1 MRADYPDIARKW
13 LAGERE
19 KGLQCFLLLDGA
31 LDVDVRRIL
40 FQKEANPSYK
50 LLFHKTPLQD
60 SMSVSPLLVALQ
72 EDSGILEWFL
82 EDEQYFGTLGYLIST
97 ELSMEELDRYFK
109 KRVYVELENN
119 THALFRFYDP
129 SVFVRCML
137 LENGTLF
144 NYIMYGLHSFCLYSL
159 FGMYKDCCIYSM
171 QNTLE
176 KQKEPDR
183 IKVSFDSLENL
194 QNLEEQN
201 IIVSH
206 MEIINKSTNLYAVE
220 PSRSQDVD
228 KHGVKVRI
236 TPTKEKNMVFHEF
249 YINSI
254 YDEIVQMENK
264 YGITDLNALLELHLH
279 MKKMPHVL
287 LDMLEILENT
297 EIPSS
302 ERVRL
307 CLKLQ

>member
-31 LDVDVRRIL
+31 LDADVRRIL
-40 FQKEANPSYK
+40 FQKEEHPSYK

-60 SMSVSPLLVALQ
+60 SMSVSPLLVAIQ
-72 EDSGILEWFL
+72 EGSGILEWFL
-82 EDEQYFGTLGYLIST
+82 EDEQYFSTFGYLIST
-97 ELSMEELDRYFK
+97 ELPMDELDRYFK

-137 LENGTLF
+137 LENGILF

-176 KQKEPDR
+176 KQKEPDK
-183 IKVSFDSLENL
+183 IKVSFDILENF

-201 IIVSH
+201 IIVNH
-206 MEIINKSTNLYAVE
+206 MEIINKSTHLYAVE
-220 PSRSQDVD
+220 PSRDQDVD
-228 KHGVKVRI
+228 RHGVKVRI
-236 TPTKEKNMVFHEF
+236 TPTKEKKLVFHEF

>member
-40 FQKEANPSYK
+40 FQKEENPSYK

-72 EDSGILEWFL
+72 EDSGLLDWFL
-82 EDEQYFGTLGYLIST
+82 EDEQYFGTIGYLIST

-137 LENGTLF
+137 LENGILF

-201 IIVSH
+201 IIVNH
-206 MEIINKSTNLYAVE
+206 MEIINKSTHLYAVE
-220 PSRSQDVD
+220 PSRDQDVD
-228 KHGVKVRI
+228 RHGAKVRI
-236 TPTKEKNMVFHEF
+236 TPTKEKNMVFHDF